1 MNDGDAR
8 PTESKT
14 RSNGRHSQT
23 EQMKE
28 SKVSRQNAALVG
40 PRNSQDRLI
49 DSVKLSQGSQG
60 IRKRARSSGRPEN
73 YDDEQF
79 VT

>member
-14 RSNGRHSQT
+14 RSDGRHSQT

-28 SKVSRQNAALVG
+28 SKVSKQNAALVG
-40 PRNSQDRLI
+40 PRNS
-49 DSVKLSQGSQG
+49 
-60 IRKRARSSGRPEN
+60 
-73 YDDEQF
+73 
-79 VT
+79 